1 MSDWLTLKNALNL
14 TLRPIQDWPGK
25 PHPAGRERGPFT
37 APMKDTLT
45 TLKRELAALS
55 AKNIV
60 LQIALREQ
68 DLRQDGLPRAGA
80 IATHPGIILA
90 FDSRHGPLRLYFDS
104 FTRWENNLRAVAMHL
119 EHLRLA
125 GLYGVGTDGQQYRG
139 WMALPDYSSPDIS
152 IGAQTPEAAAL
163 LIGEAIARHALS
175 NEITVSDILRDPKK
189 RDRAFRIASSL
200 AHPDNSVTGDQEQFL
215 RLQQAKALLD
225 KVYG

>member
-14 TLRPIQDWPGK
+14 TLRPIQEWPGK
-25 PHPAGRERGPFT
+25 PRHDRERGPFS

-45 TLKRELAALS
+45 VLRRELAALD

-90 FDSRHGPLRLYFDS
+90 FDSRHGPLRLFFDS
-104 FTRWENNLRAVAMHL
+104 FTRWEYNLRAVAMHL

-125 GLYGVGTDGQQYRG
+125 GLYGVGTDGEQYRG
-139 WMALPDYSSPDIS
+139 WMALPDAPREALTPD
-152 IGAQTPEAAAL
+152 AAAL
-163 LIGEAIARHALS
+163 LIGEAIARHPLS
-175 NEITVSDILRDPKK
+175 SEVTVSDIRHDPKK
-189 RDRAFRIASSL
+189 RNRAFRVASSI
-200 AHPDNSVTGDQEQFL
+200 AHPDNAATGDQEQFL
-215 RLQQAKALLD
+215 RLQRANALLD
-225 KVYG
+225 KV